1 MKRRLLG
8 VLTAIAVAMALAIPV
23 GAAELHEPHQGTTCP
38 DGEGL
43 VELHFVNNQLDAG
56 TAAGWIFVEFADGTT
71 VSQIADRVN
80 RKNQHWTITADGE
93 SELVSAETTTGAG
106 GTGAQLIGM
115 LVLSDFDCKKV
126 TTTTKDTTPTTKT
139 PTTKNP

>member
-1 MKRRLLG
+1 MKRRLIG

-71 VSQIADRVN
+71 VSQLADRVN
-80 RKNQHWTITADGE
+80 RRTQHWTITVGGE
-93 SELVSAETTTGAG
+93 SELVNAWTTVEEGGGEG
-106 GTGAQLIGM
+106 GTQLIGR

-126 TTTTKDTTPTTKT
+126 TTTTKERPTTSSTGCK
-139 PTTKNP
+139 

>member
-23 GAAELHEPHQGTTCP
+23 GAAELHEPHQGTECE

-43 VELHFVNNQLDAG
+43 VQLHFVNNQLAPN

-71 VSQIADRVN
+71 VSQLADKVN
-80 RKNQHWTITADGE
+80 RRNQHWTITVGGE
-93 SELVSAETTTGAG
+93 SQLVNAWTTVEEDGGEG
-106 GTGAQLIGM
+106 GTQLIGR
-115 LVLSDFDCKKV
+115 LVLSDFDCKKS
-126 TTTTKDTTPTTKT
+126 TTTTKRPTTSST
-139 PTTKNP
+139 G

>member
-23 GAAELHEPHQGTTCP
+23 GAAELHDPHQGTTCP

-43 VELHFVNNQLDAG
+43 VELHFVNNQLAAG

-80 RKNQHWTITADGE
+80 RKNQHWTITADAE
-93 SELVSAETTTGAG
+93 SQLVNAWTWTGADES
-106 GTGAQLIGM
+106 GTELIGR
-115 LVLSDFDCKKV
+115 LVLSDYDCK
-126 TTTTKDTTPTTKT
+126 KT
-139 PTTKNP
+139 PTTKPSTPKTTP